1 MNKIKLV
8 GISLNPVLFDHI
20 KEIFKQFNKKNL
32 IYSMKSDS
40 LNNHLIK
47 IVDCGKIKKSNIF
60 IYNTSVYNALLI
72 FILKLR
78 INKIFFHLHDP
89 IPHSGILNPII
100 FLVNQLMV
108 LLSDRVLVFSNR
120 LKHQTEK
127 YYFPKRVHVVQHG
140 GPKFEYKKTEISD
153 KLEITIGLV
162 GRYMPYKGFK
172 RFKEIS
178 IKYPKHH
185 FYCIGD
191 GYPPFKSHNLSYY
204 KGYIEENRYYSL
216 LTDLDYIF
224 FGHKDVSFS
233 GVLNDCVFLNK
244 RLISPKESLRFLSS
258 CDLSVKSIS
267 EPLNKQEKPLPP
279 KNFGWE
285 YYANFL
291 KEIS

>member
-1 MNKIKLV
+1 MDNIKFV
-8 GISLNPVLFDHI
+8 GVSLNPALFDHI
-20 KEIFKQFNKKNL
+20 KEIFKHFTKKNL

-40 LNNHLIK
+40 FKNHLIK
-47 IVDCGKIKKSNIF
+47 IEDCGKIKKSNVF

-78 INKIFFHLHDP
+78 NNKIFFHLHDP
-89 IPHSGILNPII
+89 IPHSGILNPFI

-108 LLSDRVLVFSNR
+108 LLSYRVLVFSNR
-120 LKHQTEK
+120 LKCQTEK
-127 YYFPKRVHVVQHG
+127 YYFPKQVHVVQHG
-140 GPKFEYKKTEISD
+140 RPKFEYKKTEILD
-153 KLEITIGLV
+153 KPEITIGLV
-162 GRYMPYKGFK
+162 GRYMPYKDFK

-178 IKYPKHH
+178 IKYPKYH

-191 GYPPFKSHNLSYY
+191 GYPQFKSHNLTYH

-224 FGHKDVSFS
+224 FGHKEVSYS

-244 RLISPKESLRFLSS
+244 RLISTKESLKFLTPH
-258 CDLSVKSIS
+258 DLSVKSIS
-267 EPLNKQEKPLPP
+267 EALNKQDKYIPS

-285 YYANFL
+285 NYANFL
-291 KEIS
+291 KEIL